1 MYIKTLWQES
11 HWLIGCF
18 VQQISWDENCWQINC
33 MLSLS
38 KVHEQ
43 NDIKL
48 LYLYVYVQKV
58 LQQNLLK
65 VYV

>member
-1 MYIKTLWQES
+1 MAGKPLVD
-11 HWLIGCF
+11 WLLA
-18 VQQISWDENCWQINC
+18 QQISWDENCRQISC

-48 LYLYVYVQKV
+48 LYLHVYKQKV